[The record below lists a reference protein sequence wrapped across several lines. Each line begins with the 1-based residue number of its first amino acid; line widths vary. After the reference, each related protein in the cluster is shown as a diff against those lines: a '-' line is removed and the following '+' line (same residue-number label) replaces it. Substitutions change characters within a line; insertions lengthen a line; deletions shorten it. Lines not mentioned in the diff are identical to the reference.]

1 MNNAATARW
10 AAAPLA
16 HGLNVREQG
25 RLLHGAAAAML
36 SSRERAGVLTE
47 RALAGAPPTAR
58 SLVLELDRA
67 HGLCVLAMGDRPA
80 AVWRFELGALR
91 DLAAT
96 AGANL
101 PRSGGLTR
109 VRDEASRL
117 VLGTR
122 LEALRGSIGDVV
134 VVHQHA
140 DTLSQ
145 LVGAALLDAIVE
157 HVWADDVGAAAFAS

>member
-1 MNNAATARW
+1 MVTMTTARW
-10 AAAPLA
+10 ATAPVA

-58 SLVLELDRA
+58 SLVLELDGS

-80 AVWRFELGALR
+80 AVWRLELGALR
-91 DLAAT
+91 ALAAT
-96 AGANL
+96 AGADL
-101 PRSGGLTR
+101 PRPGGPTR
-109 VRDEASRL
+109 VRQEASRL
-117 VLGTR
+117 ILGTR
-122 LEALRGSIGDVV
+122 LAALRGSIGDIV
-134 VVHQHA
+134 VVHQHP

-157 HVWADDVGAAAFAS
+157 HLWADEVGAATLAS